1 VLTWTVSPRNPWP
14 ILTLVAAAGLAL
26 AAVLAVAGLP
36 TIDMHGPIHHLG
48 IMDPTCGGTRSVRL
62 ATLGQWSASWRYNPI
77 GVPLVLGAI
86 LLLARA
92 GLGVLSGRWVSVRI
106 GWTRSR
112 ARAVTAVAVVL
123 VVALEINQQAHAA
136 LLLTHR

>member
-1 VLTWTVSPRNPWP
+1 MPDRDPWRVLTLLAVTG
-14 ILTLVAAAGLAL
+14 LVL
-26 AAVLAVAGLP
+26 AAVMAVAGLP

-62 ATLGQWSASWRYNPI
+62 AALGQWSASWRYNPL
-77 GVPLVLGAI
+77 GVPLVVGAI

-92 GLGVLSGRWVSVRI
+92 ALGLLSGRWVSVKI

-112 ARAVTAVAVVL
+112 GRALIVFAVIL

-136 LLLTHR
+136 LLLTRR